1 MSHRGFEKGSDTGLF
16 TEVSHRTKR
25 NINPDGSFNIVR
37 KGEIFSEDGIFHQL
51 VNMPIF
57 SFLSLIFGF
66 YFGIN
71 LLFSFGYYLLGPS
84 AFQGVGNHQGWDFFW
99 DVYFFGLQ
107 TITTVGYGSVAPTDH
122 WASALAGIEAL
133 SGILT
138 FALATGLL
146 YGRFSKPRAKIL
158 FSEKAII
165 GKYQQNDAFMVKIA
179 NGRKNVLTD
188 LEASVIIKFSTK
200 EKKYYR
206 QQFHVLKLELQKI
219 NFMPLNWTLVHVITE
234 QSPLYQKTKE
244 DLAQM
249 DAEIMVY
256 VKGFDDSYHQMIQAK
271 TSYVCGEIVHHASF
285 VPSYRTDEDG
295 NVIFYPDRISEIE
308 IHDEE

>member
-37 KGEIFSEDGIFHQL
+37 KGETFSEVGIFHKL

-71 LLFSFGYYLLGPS
+71 LLFSVGYYLLGPS
-84 AFQGVGNHQGWDFFW
+84 SFQGVGDHQGWDFFW

-107 TITTVGYGSVAPTDH
+107 TITTVGYGSVAPTAH
-122 WASALAGIEAL
+122 GASALAGVEAL

-179 NGRKNVLTD
+179 NGRKTYSPTWKHPSSSNL
-188 LEASVIIKFSTK
+188 AR
-200 EKKYYR
+200 KKR
-206 QQFHVLKLELQKI
+206 SI
-219 NFMPLNWTLVHVITE
+219 TANNFM
-234 QSPLYQKTKE
+234 
-244 DLAQM
+244 
-249 DAEIMVY
+249 
-256 VKGFDDSYHQMIQAK
+256 F
-271 TSYVCGEIVHHASF
+271 
-285 VPSYRTDEDG
+285 
-295 NVIFYPDRISEIE
+295 
-308 IHDEE
+308 